1 MTMTDTSDK
10 PLQKALEIL
19 EVAALTHDDF
29 TASDTCAAA
38 FAFVKAQ
45 IEADASALAGVARA
59 VELLKLRKIRNH
71 QLVGLVMR
79 AIDAR
84 EQVER

>member
-38 FAFVKAQ
+38 FAFVKEH
-45 IEADASALAGVARA
+45 IEADEKVIEAAEVIAHKPLLYQKDWDDLDAALA
-59 VELLKLRKIRNH
+59 
-71 QLVGLVMR
+71 
-79 AIDAR
+79 AR
-84 EQVER
+84 EQVKIK